1 MDLDTGRLSQK
12 EINLVLNSLP
22 LDITLVDASDQVKY
36 FNRFEE
42 RFFKRPKSVI
52 GKEVQNCHPKK
63 SLAAVEE
70 ILNDFK
76 SKKRDSASFWLHLKD
91 RFIYIRYCPIYDDS
105 GNYLGCLEASQDITD
120 ISKLEGEKR
129 LL

>member
-1 MDLDTGRLSQK
+1 MEDIVDLDTGKLSQK

-22 LDITLVDASDQVKY
+22 LDITFVDAHNQVKY
-36 FNRFEE
+36 FNRFEK

-76 SKKRDSASFWLHLKD
+76 SKKETA
-91 RFIYIRYCPIYDDS
+91 PVS
-105 GNYLGCLEASQDITD
+105 GFTFRIDLFTYAIALSMMTAGIILAAWRPHRI
-120 ISKLEGEKR
+120 
-129 LL
+129 